1 MAEERAIGQLIE
13 SILVADCG
21 AVFTKLLLLE
31 SVEDET
37 AQFSYRF
44 VAQAET
50 LTTLDAPWNDLS
62 VGVVNAIEEIEQITG
77 RTLYRAG
84 RLITPQ
90 YGLEGV
96 DAFVVVLSAPEPLSL
111 VIAGLVREMSLESAR
126 RAVSGT
132 YADIKTI
139 LSRERSLDSP
149 QTTWS
154 RTVRDIAPDVVLL
167 VGGVD
172 GGARRPVME
181 LAEAIAL
188 AASMVEQE
196 QRPVVLYA
204 GNTELRPHITKLIGD
219 ITHVKVVDNVHP
231 TVDTEHLGPAQ
242 SALEQLYIDERMNTA
257 PGAETLL
264 TWSRLPLLP
273 TATAFARVVNYLRRR
288 EDNADRGVLGI
299 DVGAATTTV
308 AASFEDRSY
317 VTIYD
322 KGIAYGPLAWVQ
334 EHGVAPLFQWLPEE
348 MEEEELLVLLHNWE
362 LRPWTVPQDPR
373 ELWVEQ
379 AVVREMLRSALAMA
393 RPTWDTGKINAAP
406 DMLPGVDPILIS
418 GGGLVHM
425 PRPGQAL
432 LSTLDG
438 LQPTGISTILL
449 DINRAAPALGA
460 VAGLKPLAAVS
471 ALESGTPG
479 AGALVSLGTVISPV
493 GKARPGE
500 VVLRMRIAY
509 EDGGTLDVEARYG
522 DIEIWPLLPGQ
533 KATLTLRPNRRFDVG
548 MGFGRGGKVQV
559 VGGLIGLV
567 VDARGRPLALPED
580 ADRRRRALH
589 GWIWDVGG

>member
-1 MAEERAIGQLIE
+1 MAEERAMGPLIE

-21 AVFTKLLLLE
+21 TVFTKLLLLE
-31 SVEDET
+31 SVEGR
-37 AQFSYRF
+37 YRF

-50 LTTLDAPWNDLS
+50 LTTINPPWNDLS
-62 VGVVNAIEEIEQITG
+62 VGVVNALKQLEQITG
-77 RTLYRAG
+77 RTLYGAG

-90 YGLEGV
+90 QGLEGV
-96 DAFVVVLSAPEPLSL
+96 DAFVVILSAPEPLSL
-111 VIAGLVREMSLESAR
+111 VIAGLVREMSLESAC
-126 RAVSGT
+126 RAASGT
-132 YADIKTI
+132 YTTIKTI
-139 LSRERSLDSP
+139 LSREGSLNSP
-149 QTTWS
+149 QTMWS
-154 RTVRDIAPDVVLL
+154 RTVRDISPDVVML

-181 LAEAIAL
+181 LADAIAL
-188 AASMVEQE
+188 AASMLERD

-204 GNTELRPHITKLIGD
+204 GNAELRPHITKLMGD
-219 ITHVKVVDNVHP
+219 ITHVEVVDNVHP

-257 PGAETLL
+257 PGAEALL
-264 TWSRLPLLP
+264 AWSRLPLLP
-273 TATAFARVVNYLRRR
+273 TATAFARVVSYLCRR

-322 KGIAYGPLAWVQ
+322 KGIAHGPLEWIQ
-334 EHGVAPLFQWLPEE
+334 EHGTAPLLQWLPEE
-348 MEEEELLVLLHNWE
+348 LEEEELLVLLHNRE

-379 AVVREMLRSALAMA
+379 AVVREMLRSALDVA
-393 RPTWDTGKINAAP
+393 RPTWDAGKIDAVP
-406 DMLPGVDPILIS
+406 GMLPGVDPILIS

-432 LSTLDG
+432 LITLDG

-449 DINRAAPALGA
+449 DVNRAAPALGA
-460 VAGLKPLAAVS
+460 VAGLKPLAAAS
-471 ALESGTPG
+471 ALE
-479 AGALVSLGTVISPV
+479 AGAPGSGVLIPLGTVISPM

-500 VVLRMRIAY
+500 VVMRMRIAY

-533 KATLTLRPNRRFDVG
+533 QATLELRPNRRFDVG
-548 MGFGRGGKVQV
+548 MGYGRGGKVQAI
-559 VGGLIGLV
+559 GGLVGLV
-567 VDARGRPLALPED
+567 VDARGRPLELPED
-580 ADRRRRALH
+580 PDRRRRMLH

>member
-1 MAEERAIGQLIE
+1 MAEERTIE

-21 AVFTKLLLLE
+21 TVFTKLLLLE
-31 SVEDET
+31 SVECGS
-37 AQFSYRF
+37 AGQSYRF

-50 LTTLDAPWNDLS
+50 LTTVNPPWNDLC
-62 VGVVNAIEEIEQITG
+62 VGVVNAIEELEQITG
-77 RTLYRAG
+77 RTFYGSG

-90 YGLEGV
+90 HGLDGV
-96 DAFVVVLSAPEPLSL
+96 DAFVVILSAPEPLSL

-126 RAVSGT
+126 RAASGT
-132 YADIKTI
+132 YTNIKTI
-139 LSRERSLDSP
+139 LSREGSLNSP

-154 RTVRDIAPDVVLL
+154 RTLRDISPDVVLL

-181 LAEAIAL
+181 LADAVAL
-188 AASMVEQE
+188 AASMVERD

-204 GNTELRPHITKLIGD
+204 GNAELRPHITKLMGD
-219 ITHVKVVDNVHP
+219 ITHVEVVDNVHP
-231 TVDTEHLGPAQ
+231 TVDTEHLEPAQ
-242 SALEQLYIDERMNTA
+242 GALEQIYIDERMNAA
-257 PGAETLL
+257 PGADALL
-264 TWSRLPLLP
+264 AWSRLPLLP
-273 TATAFARVVNYLRRR
+273 TATAFARVVSYLCRR
-288 EDNADRGVLGI
+288 EGNADRGVLGV

-322 KGIAYGPLAWVQ
+322 KGIAYGLLDWVQ
-334 EHGVAPLFQWLPEE
+334 EHGTAPLLQWLPEE
-348 MEEEELLVLLHNWE
+348 MEEEELLILLHNRE

-379 AVVREMLRSALAMA
+379 AVVREMLRSALDVAL
-393 RPTWDTGKINAAP
+393 PTWDAGKVSAEP
-406 DMLPGVDPILIS
+406 GMLPGVDPILIS

-432 LSTLDG
+432 LVTLDG

-449 DINRAAPALGA
+449 DVNRAAPALGA
-460 VAGLKPLAAVS
+460 VAGLKPLAAAS
-471 ALESGTPG
+471 ALEAGT
-479 AGALVSLGTVISPV
+479 LVSLGTVISPV

-500 VVLRMRIAY
+500 LVMRMRITY
-509 EDGGTLDVEARYG
+509 EDGGTLNVEARYG
-522 DIEIWPLLPGQ
+522 DMEIWPLLPGQ
-533 KATLTLRPNRRFDVG
+533 KATLELRPTRRFDVG
-548 MGFGRGGKVQV
+548 RGFGRPGKVHV
-559 VGGLIGLV
+559 IGGLVGLV
-567 VDARGRPLALPED
+567 VDARGRPLVLPED
-580 ADRRRRALH
+580 PDRRRRVLH

>member
-1 MAEERAIGQLIE
+1 MAEERTIE

-21 AVFTKLLLLE
+21 TVFTKLLLLE
-31 SVEDET
+31 SVEGR
-37 AQFSYRF
+37 YRF

-50 LTTLDAPWNDLS
+50 LTTINPPWDDLS
-62 VGVVNAIEEIEQITG
+62 VGVVNALEELEQITG
-77 RTLYRAG
+77 RTLYGAG

-90 YGLEGV
+90 HGLEGV
-96 DAFVVVLSAPEPLSL
+96 DAFVVILSAPEPLNL

-126 RAVSGT
+126 RAASGT
-132 YADIKTI
+132 YTTIKTI
-139 LSRERSLDSP
+139 LSREGSLNSP

-154 RTVRDIAPDVVLL
+154 RTVRDISPDAVLL

-181 LAEAIAL
+181 LADAIAL
-188 AASMVEQE
+188 AASMLERD

-204 GNTELRPHITKLIGD
+204 GNAELRPQITKLMGD
-219 ITHVKVVDNVHP
+219 ITHVEVVDNVHP
-231 TVDTEHLGPAQ
+231 TADTEHLGPAQ
-242 SALEQLYIDERMNTA
+242 STLEQFYIDERMNKA
-257 PGAETLL
+257 SGAETLL

-273 TATAFARVVNYLRRR
+273 TATAFARVVDYLCRSEGNGAGR
-288 EDNADRGVLGI
+288 ADRGVLGI

-322 KGIAYGPLAWVQ
+322 KGIAYGPLEWIE
-334 EHGVAPLFQWLPEE
+334 EHGTASLLQWLPEE
-348 MEEEELLVLLHNWE
+348 MEEEELLVLLHNRE

-379 AVVREMLRSALAMA
+379 AVVREMLRSALDMA
-393 RPTWDTGKINAAP
+393 RPTWDAGKANAVP
-406 DMLPGVDPILIS
+406 GMLPGVDPILIS

-432 LSTLDG
+432 LITLDG
-438 LQPTGISTILL
+438 LQPTGISTLLL
-449 DINRAAPALGA
+449 DVNRAAPALGA
-460 VAGLKPLAAVS
+460 VAGLKPLAAAS
-471 ALESGTPG
+471 ALEASASGS
-479 AGALVSLGTVISPV
+479 GALVPLGTVISPV

-500 VVLRMRIAY
+500 AVMRMRITY
-509 EDGGTLDVEARYG
+509 EDGGMLNVEARYG

-533 KATLTLRPNRRFDVG
+533 KATLELRPNRRFDVG
-548 MGFGRGGKVQV
+548 LGFGRGGKVQAI
-559 VGGLIGLV
+559 GGLVGLV
-567 VDARGRPLALPED
+567 VDARGRPLTLPED
-580 ADRRRRALH
+580 PDRRRRVLH

>member
-1 MAEERAIGQLIE
+1 MAEERTIE

-21 AVFTKLLLLE
+21 TVFTKLLLLE
-31 SVEDET
+31 SVEGGT
-37 AQFSYRF
+37 AGQSYRF

-50 LTTLDAPWNDLS
+50 LTTINPPWNDLT
-62 VGVVNAIEEIEQITG
+62 VGVVNALEELEQVTG
-77 RTLYRAG
+77 RRLYGAG
-84 RLITPQ
+84 RLITPRH
-90 YGLEGV
+90 GLEGV
-96 DAFVVVLSAPEPLSL
+96 DAFVVILSAPEPLSL

-126 RAVSGT
+126 RAASGT
-132 YADIKTI
+132 YTTIKTI
-139 LSRERSLDSP
+139 LSREGSLNSP

-181 LAEAIAL
+181 LADAIAL
-188 AASMVEQE
+188 AASMLERD

-204 GNTELRPHITKLIGD
+204 GNAELRPQITKLMGD
-219 ITHVKVVDNVHP
+219 ITHVEVVDNVHP
-231 TVDTEHLGPAQ
+231 TVATEHLGPAQ
-242 SALEQLYIDERMNTA
+242 TALEQYYIDERMNAA

-264 TWSRLPLLP
+264 AWSRLPLLP
-273 TATAFARVVNYLRRR
+273 TATAFSRVVNYLCRR
-288 EDNADRGVLGI
+288 EGNTDRGVLGI

-322 KGIAYGPLAWVQ
+322 KGIAYGPLEWVR
-334 EHGVAPLFQWLPEE
+334 EHGAAPLLQWLPEE
-348 MEEEELLVLLHNWE
+348 MEEEELLMLLHNRE

-379 AVVREMLRSALAMA
+379 AVVREMLRSAVDMA
-393 RPTWDTGKINAAP
+393 RPTWDAGKINAIP
-406 DMLPGVDPILIS
+406 GMLPGVDPILIS

-432 LSTLDG
+432 LITLDS

-460 VAGLKPLAAVS
+460 VAGLKPLAAAS
-471 ALESGTPG
+471 AMESGT
-479 AGALVSLGTVISPV
+479 LISLGTVISPV

-500 VVLRMRIAY
+500 VVMKMRIVY
-509 EDGGTLDVEARYG
+509 QDGGSLNVEARYG
-522 DIEIWPLLPGQ
+522 DMEIWPLLPGQ
-533 KATLTLRPNRRFDVG
+533 KATLELRPNRRFDVG
-548 MGFGRGGKVQV
+548 LGLGRGGKVQAI
-559 VGGLIGLV
+559 GGLVGLV
-567 VDARGRPLALPED
+567 VDARGRPLVLPED
-580 ADRRRRALH
+580 PDRRRRVLH

>member
-1 MAEERAIGQLIE
+1 MTDERTIE

-21 AVFTKLLLLE
+21 TVFTKLLLLE
-31 SVEDET
+31 SVEGG
-37 AQFSYRF
+37 AAGQSYRF

-50 LTTLDAPWNDLS
+50 LTTLNPPWNDLS
-62 VGVVNAIEEIEQITG
+62 VGVVNALEELEQITG
-77 RTLYRAG
+77 RRLYGAG

-90 YGLEGV
+90 RGLEGV
-96 DAFVVVLSAPEPLSL
+96 DAFAVILSAPEPLSL

-126 RAVSGT
+126 RAASGT
-132 YADIKTI
+132 YATIKTI
-139 LSRERSLDSP
+139 LSREGSLNSP

-181 LAEAIAL
+181 LADAIAL
-188 AASMVEQE
+188 AASMLEQD

-204 GNTELRPHITKLIGD
+204 GNAELRPQITKLMGD
-219 ITHVKVVDNVHP
+219 ITHVEVVDNVHP

-242 SALEQLYIDERMNTA
+242 TALEQYYIEGRMNAA

-264 TWSRLPLLP
+264 AWSRLPLLP
-273 TATAFARVVNYLRRR
+273 TATAFARVVEYLCHR
-288 EDNADRGVLGI
+288 EGNTDRGVLGI

-308 AASFEDRSY
+308 AASFADRSY

-322 KGIAYGPLAWVQ
+322 KGVAYGPLEWVQ
-334 EHGVAPLFQWLPEE
+334 DHGTAPLLQWLPDE
-348 MEEEELLVLLHNWE
+348 MEEEELLVQLHNRV
-362 LRPWTVPQDPR
+362 LRPWTIPQDPR

-379 AVVREMLRSALAMA
+379 AVVREMLRSALDMA
-393 RPTWDTGKINAAP
+393 RPTWDPGKVNVLP
-406 DMLPGVDPILIS
+406 GMLPGVDPILLS

-432 LSTLDG
+432 LVTLDS

-449 DINRAAPALGA
+449 DVNRAAPALGA
-460 VAGLKPLAAVS
+460 VAGLKPLAAAS
-471 ALESGTPG
+471 AMESGT
-479 AGALVSLGTVISPV
+479 LISLGTVISPV

-500 VVLRMRIAY
+500 VVMKMRIMY
-509 EDGGTLDVEARYG
+509 EDGGTLNVEARYG

-533 KATLTLRPNRRFDVG
+533 KATLELHPNRRFDVG
-548 MGFGRGGKVQV
+548 LGFGRGGKVQAI
-559 VGGLIGLV
+559 GGLVGLV
-567 VDARGRPLALPED
+567 VDARGRPLVLPED
-580 ADRRRRALH
+580 PERRRRVLH